1 MPSPSVIYVKT
12 CHIHAPADSSEAA
25 VESPLACRNTRFSIG
40 LEESARAV
48 LQLAQESRSCL
59 KQANPWTTKSS
70 RIAYQNRWIRVR
82 EDQVIRPDGRPGIY
96 GVVEVP
102 PSVGIVAINQKD
114 HVVLVGQWRYT
125 LNRYLWEIP
134 RGGSD
139 GDPDLMAVAQR
150 ELAEEAGVEAEY
162 WQSLGTVDVCT
173 GVTTDVQYLFL
184 ANGLRP
190 AEARHDAE
198 EQIDVAW
205 HPFEHVVEMVM
216 VGQITEVCSV
226 AAILKVARMRGI

>member
-1 MPSPSVIYVKT
+1 MFLETRSEGTVVSPPV
-12 CHIHAPADSSEAA
+12 
-25 VESPLACRNTRFSIG
+25 CRNTQLLSG
-40 LEESARAV
+40 LQKSPRAV
-48 LQLAQESRSCL
+48 LQLAHESRHYL

-82 EDQVIRPDGRPGIY
+82 EDRVIRPDGQPGVY

-125 LNRYLWEIP
+125 LNRYVWEIP

-139 GDPDLMAVAQR
+139 GHPDLMAVAQR
-150 ELAEEAGVEAEY
+150 ELVEEAGVEAEH

-173 GVTTDVQYLFL
+173 GVTTDVQHLFL
-184 ANGLRP
+184 ATSLRSS
-190 AEARHDAE
+190 EAHHDAE
-198 EQIDVAW
+198 EQIDVDW
-205 HPFEHVVEMVM
+205 HPFEHVLEMTM
-216 VGQITEVCSV
+216 AGQITEVCSV
-226 AAILKVARMRGI
+226 AAILKVARMRGM

>member
-1 MPSPSVIYVKT
+1 M
-12 CHIHAPADSSEAA
+12 
-25 VESPLACRNTRFSIG
+25 
-40 LEESARAV
+40 
-48 LQLAQESRSCL
+48 LQLARESRRRL

-70 RIAYQNRWIRVR
+70 RIAYENRWIRVR

-125 LNRYLWEIP
+125 LNRYSWEIP

-139 GDPDLMAVAQR
+139 GDPDLLAAAKR
-150 ELAEEAGVEAEY
+150 ELAEEAGIEAKVWER
-162 WQSLGTVDVCT
+162 LGTVDVNSGIT
-173 GVTTDVQYLFL
+173 SDVQHLFL
-184 ANGLRP
+184 ATGLHP
-190 AEARHDAE
+190 SEAVHDAE

-205 HPFEHVVEMVM
+205 HPFERVVAMAM
-216 VGQITEVCSV
+216 HGQITEVCSV
-226 AAILKVARMRGI
+226 AAILKVARMRGL